1 VLPRGSGES
10 NLPFLEVAKN
20 LPLHSKHIFWDS
32 AEPNGTGT
40 EVLKW
45 AQFGERDQVR
55 DKPMVYAHGSWH
67 EGARIA
73 FFVGTPR
80 EFEIDFVYGVR
91 KSHDLEAVPVGV
103 FEAHEDY
110 PGVSSPKKGGVYV
123 ATANLAQHPVVISFG
138 TNVFDWDE
146 ATVTDLQKSKWVFAD
161 SREMRKVRVPY
172 TKFQKEHVS
181 HITGHQAVVVHVNS
195 RGHDLSGRGRRS
207 GIATPSA
214 KASGGSSVQ
223 PAKRAKAQLQLKL
236 RPKRNKKQKQRH
248 RISS

>member
-1 VLPRGSGES
+1 MLPRGSGES
-10 NLPFLEVAKN
+10 NLPFLEVTKN

-45 AQFGERDQVR
+45 AQFGDRDQVG

-80 EFEIDFVYGVR
+80 EFEIDFIYGVR

-110 PGVSSPKKGGVYV
+110 PGVSSPKEGGVYV

-161 SREMRKVRVPY
+161 GREMRKVRVPY
-172 TKFQKEHVS
+172 IKFQKEHVS
-181 HITGHQAVVVHVNS
+181 HITGQQAVVAPTAI
-195 RGHDLSGRGRRS
+195 GHYGHMLYFCY
-207 GIATPSA
+207 
-214 KASGGSSVQ
+214 
-223 PAKRAKAQLQLKL
+223 LLL
-236 RPKRNKKQKQRH
+236 
-248 RISS
+248 